1 MGKEIG
7 MNTLVKTTAVIA
19 AVAASVSAWARP
31 VVITDLAIQSIASD
45 RVEVRLAFDGPAP
58 EPRSYTVNEPAR
70 IAIDLDETG
79 SALDKRYFQIGSER
93 VRGVTVIESAG
104 RTRLIVNLSE
114 MTPFDLA
121 RDGNRLTLALGGSA
135 TVAPSFAP
143 TPMAAA
149 VETAVENIDF
159 RRGES
164 GEGLVKIDLTDASV
178 APQIDQQGEVVR
190 IRLSGVELPPALA
203 RRLDVVDFGTP
214 VRRVDAYVEEGDT
227 LIAVRPQGAFDYLA
241 FQTDNTLTL
250 SVSSLSAQEQQL
262 RDEVN
267 KYTGETL
274 SLNFQDIEVRKVLN
288 LIADFTNLN
297 LVASDTVG
305 GNITLRL
312 QNVPWDQALDLVL
325 RTKGLDQRQVGNV
338 LLVAPAEEIAA
349 REQLELENQKAAEEL
364 APLRT
369 EFIQVQYSKASD
381 IAGLLTGSGVEGAAE
396 SGDSSV
402 LLTARGSVAV
412 DERTNT
418 LIVQDTAAKLQ
429 EVRDLMQ
436 VLDIPVRQ
444 VMIEA
449 RIVTAE
455 SSFSERVGVK
465 WGALYEGVGGGVVT
479 RAGDSITSLNS
490 LADNA
495 AATDLSGGLAARSP
509 AIGADALNVDLLPAG
524 ASAGAFAIGLA
535 SNDLLLNLELNALES
550 EGRGEVVAQPK
561 VVTADQSKA
570 SIQQGAQIPYSTVS
584 DAGTNVQFQNAV
596 LSLDVTP
603 QITPDGN
610 VIMELAIAQDS
621 VGGTTS
627 DGQIIID
634 TRKLNTTVLVGDGE
648 TIVLGG
654 VFEETSTNDVQKV
667 PVLGDLPVLGKLF
680 RNKVVIEDK
689 KELLIFITP
698 KLINDALARR

>member
-1 MGKEIG
+1 MQALMKFWLP
-7 MNTLVKTTAVIA
+7 TLALML
-19 AVAASVSAWARP
+19 SAQVQARP
-31 VVITDLAIQSIASD
+31 VVLTDLDVQSLDSERI
-45 RVEVRLAFDGPAP
+45 EIRLAFDGDAP
-58 EPRSYTVNEPAR
+58 EARSYSVNDPAR
-70 IAIDLDETG
+70 IAVDLDQTG
-79 SALDKRYFQIGSER
+79 SALDKRYFQIGSEK
-93 VRGVTVIESAG
+93 VSGVTVVEAG
-104 RTRLIVNLSE
+104 ARTRLIVNLSE
-114 MTPFDLA
+114 MMPFDIQSQANQLV
-121 RDGNRLTLALGGSA
+121 LALGGPV
-135 TVAPSFAP
+135 VAAP
-143 TPMAAA
+143 AAQAPVPLTAA
-149 VETAVENIDF
+149 VDSKIQDVDF
-159 RRGES
+159 RRGDE
-164 GEGLVKIDLTDASV
+164 GEGLVQINLSTASV
-178 APQIDQQGEVVR
+178 TPDIEQQGQVVR
-190 IRLSGVELPPALA
+190 IRFPGVELPGELA

-214 VRRVDAYVEEGDT
+214 VQRVDAFSEEGDT
-227 LIAVRPQGAFDYLA
+227 VIAVRPQGAFDYLA
-241 FQTDNTLTL
+241 FQTDTLFTL
-250 SVSSLSAQEQQL
+250 AVSRLTTQEQKLLEETQ
-262 RDEVN
+262 

-312 QNVPWDQALDLVL
+312 QDVPWDQALDLVL
-325 RTKGLDQRQVGNV
+325 RTKGLDKRQVGNV

-349 REQLELENQKAAEEL
+349 REQLELENQRAAQEL

-369 EFIQVQYSKASD
+369 EFIQVQYSKAAD
-381 IAGLLTGSGVEGAAE
+381 IAGLLTGNSISGAAE
-396 SGDSSV
+396 AGDSSV

-436 VLDIPVRQ
+436 VLDVPVRQ

-455 SSFSERVGVK
+455 SSFSERIGVR
-465 WGALYEGVGGGVVT
+465 WGAFASDNLG
-479 RAGDSITSLNS
+479 NS
-490 LADNA
+490 
-495 AATDLSGGLAARSP
+495 G
-509 AIGADALNVDLLPAG
+509 IGASIGSGFDDGALGTATQGLNVDLVPAG
-524 ASAGAFAIGLA
+524 AQKGAFSLGLA
-535 SNDLLLNLELNALES
+535 ANDVQLNLELNALEA

-561 VVTADQSKA
+561 IVTADQSPA

-584 DAGTNVQFQNAV
+584 DGGTNVQFQNAV

-654 VFEETSTNDVQKV
+654 VFEETNNNDVEKV
-667 PVLGDLPVLGKLF
+667 PVLGDLPLLGKLF

-689 KELLIFITP
+689 KELLVFITP

>member
-1 MGKEIG
+1 MQALMKFWLP
-7 MNTLVKTTAVIA
+7 TLALML
-19 AVAASVSAWARP
+19 SAQVQARP
-31 VVITDLAIQSIASD
+31 VVLTDLDVQSLDSERI
-45 RVEVRLAFDGPAP
+45 EIRLAFDGDAP
-58 EPRSYTVNEPAR
+58 EARSYSVNDPAR
-70 IAIDLDETG
+70 IAVDLDQTG
-79 SALDKRYFQIGSER
+79 SALDKRYFQIGSEN
-93 VRGVTVIESAG
+93 VSGVTVVEAG
-104 RTRLIVNLSE
+104 ARTRLIVNLSE
-114 MTPFDLA
+114 MMPFDIQSQANQLV
-121 RDGNRLTLALGGSA
+121 LALGGPV
-135 TVAPSFAP
+135 VAAP
-143 TPMAAA
+143 AAQAPVPLTAA
-149 VETAVENIDF
+149 VDSKIQDVDF
-159 RRGES
+159 RRGDE
-164 GEGLVKIDLTDASV
+164 GEGLVQINLSTASV
-178 APQIDQQGEVVR
+178 TPDIEQQGQVVR
-190 IRLSGVELPPALA
+190 IRFPGVELPGELA

-214 VRRVDAYVEEGDT
+214 VQRVDAFSEEGDT
-227 LIAVRPQGAFDYLA
+227 VIAVRPQGAFDYLA
-241 FQTDNTLTL
+241 FQTDTLFTL
-250 SVSSLSAQEQQL
+250 AVSRLTTQEQKLLEETQ
-262 RDEVN
+262 

-312 QNVPWDQALDLVL
+312 QDVPWDQALDLVL
-325 RTKGLDQRQVGNV
+325 RTKGLDKRQVGNV

-349 REQLELENQKAAEEL
+349 REQLELENQRAAQEL

-369 EFIQVQYSKASD
+369 EFIQVQYSKAAD
-381 IAGLLTGSGVEGAAE
+381 IAGLLTGNSISGAAE
-396 SGDSSV
+396 AGDSSV

-436 VLDIPVRQ
+436 VLDVPVRQ

-455 SSFSERVGVK
+455 SSFSERIGVR
-465 WGALYEGVGGGVVT
+465 WGAFASDNLG
-479 RAGDSITSLNS
+479 NS
-490 LADNA
+490 
-495 AATDLSGGLAARSP
+495 G
-509 AIGADALNVDLLPAG
+509 IGASIGSGFDDGALGTATQGLNVDLVPAG
-524 ASAGAFAIGLA
+524 AQKGAFSLGLA
-535 SNDLLLNLELNALES
+535 ANDVQLNLELNALEA

-561 VVTADQSKA
+561 IVTADQSPA

-584 DAGTNVQFQNAV
+584 DGGTNVQFQNAV

-654 VFEETSTNDVQKV
+654 VFEETNNNDVEKV
-667 PVLGDLPVLGKLF
+667 PVLGDLPLLGKLF

-689 KELLIFITP
+689 KELLVFITP

>member
-1 MGKEIG
+1 MQALMKFWLP
-7 MNTLVKTTAVIA
+7 TLALML
-19 AVAASVSAWARP
+19 SAQVQARP
-31 VVITDLAIQSIASD
+31 VVLTDLDVQSLDSERI
-45 RVEVRLAFDGPAP
+45 EIRLAFDGDAP
-58 EPRSYTVNEPAR
+58 EARSYSVNDPAR
-70 IAIDLDETG
+70 IAVDLDQTG
-79 SALDKRYFQIGSER
+79 SALDKRYFQIGSEK
-93 VRGVTVIESAG
+93 VSGVTVVEAG
-104 RTRLIVNLSE
+104 ARTRLIVNLSE
-114 MTPFDLA
+114 MMPFDIQSQANQLV
-121 RDGNRLTLALGGSA
+121 LALGGPV
-135 TVAPSFAP
+135 VAAP
-143 TPMAAA
+143 APQAPVPLTAA
-149 VETAVENIDF
+149 VDSKIQEVDF
-159 RRGES
+159 RRGDE
-164 GEGLVKIDLTDASV
+164 GEGLVQINLSTASV
-178 APQIDQQGEVVR
+178 TPDIEQQGQVVR
-190 IRLSGVELPPALA
+190 IRFPGVELPGELA

-214 VRRVDAYVEEGDT
+214 VQRIDAFSEEGDT
-227 LIAVRPQGAFDYLA
+227 VIAVRPQGAFDYLA
-241 FQTDNTLTL
+241 FQTDTLFTL
-250 SVSSLSAQEQQL
+250 AVSRLTTQEQKLLEETQ
-262 RDEVN
+262 

-312 QNVPWDQALDLVL
+312 QDVPWDQALDLVL
-325 RTKGLDQRQVGNV
+325 RTKGLDKRQVGNV

-349 REQLELENQKAAEEL
+349 REQLELENQRAAQEL

-369 EFIQVQYSKASD
+369 EFIQVQYSKAAD
-381 IAGLLTGSGVEGAAE
+381 IAGLLTGNSISGAAE
-396 SGDSSV
+396 AGDSSV

-436 VLDIPVRQ
+436 VLDVPVRQ

-455 SSFSERVGVK
+455 SSFSERIGVR
-465 WGALYEGVGGGVVT
+465 WGAFASDNLG
-479 RAGDSITSLNS
+479 NS
-490 LADNA
+490 
-495 AATDLSGGLAARSP
+495 G
-509 AIGADALNVDLLPAG
+509 IGASIGSGFDDGALGTATQGLNVDLVPAG
-524 ASAGAFAIGLA
+524 AQKGAFSLGLA
-535 SNDLLLNLELNALES
+535 ANDVQLNLELNALEA

-561 VVTADQSKA
+561 IVTADQSPA

-584 DAGTNVQFQNAV
+584 DGGTNVQFQNAV

-654 VFEETSTNDVQKV
+654 VFEETNNNDVEKV
-667 PVLGDLPVLGKLF
+667 PVLGDLPLLGKLF

-689 KELLIFITP
+689 KELLVFITP

>member
-1 MGKEIG
+1 MQALMKFWLP
-7 MNTLVKTTAVIA
+7 TLALML
-19 AVAASVSAWARP
+19 SAQVQARP
-31 VVITDLAIQSIASD
+31 VVLTDLDVQSLDSERI
-45 RVEVRLAFDGPAP
+45 EIRLAFDGDAP
-58 EPRSYTVNEPAR
+58 EARSYSVNDPAR
-70 IAIDLDETG
+70 IAVDLDQTG
-79 SALDKRYFQIGSER
+79 SALDKRYFQIGSEK
-93 VRGVTVIESAG
+93 VSGVTVVEAG
-104 RTRLIVNLSE
+104 ARTRLIVNLSE
-114 MTPFDLA
+114 MMPFDIQSQANQLV
-121 RDGNRLTLALGGSA
+121 LALGGPV
-135 TVAPSFAP
+135 VAAP
-143 TPMAAA
+143 AAQAPVPLTAA
-149 VETAVENIDF
+149 VDSKIQDVDF
-159 RRGES
+159 RRGDE
-164 GEGLVKIDLTDASV
+164 GEGLVQINLSTASV
-178 APQIDQQGEVVR
+178 TPDIEQQGQVVR
-190 IRLSGVELPPALA
+190 IRFPGVELPGELA

-214 VRRVDAYVEEGDT
+214 VQRVDAFSEEGDT
-227 LIAVRPQGAFDYLA
+227 VIAVRPQGAFDYLA
-241 FQTDNTLTL
+241 FQTDTLFTL
-250 SVSSLSAQEQQL
+250 AVSRLTTQEQKLLEETQ
-262 RDEVN
+262 

-312 QNVPWDQALDLVL
+312 QDVPWDQALDLVL
-325 RTKGLDQRQVGNV
+325 RTKGLDKRQVGNV

-349 REQLELENQKAAEEL
+349 REQLELENQRAAQEL

-369 EFIQVQYSKASD
+369 EFIQVQYSKAAD
-381 IAGLLTGSGVEGAAE
+381 IAGLLTGNSISGAAE
-396 SGDSSV
+396 AGDSSV

-429 EVRDLMQ
+429 EVRDLMR
-436 VLDIPVRQ
+436 VLDVPVRQ

-455 SSFSERVGVK
+455 SSFSERIGVR
-465 WGALYEGVGGGVVT
+465 WGAFASDNLG
-479 RAGDSITSLNS
+479 NS
-490 LADNA
+490 
-495 AATDLSGGLAARSP
+495 G
-509 AIGADALNVDLLPAG
+509 IGASIGSGFDDGALGTASQGLNVDLVPAG
-524 ASAGAFAIGLA
+524 AQKGAFSLGLA
-535 SNDLLLNLELNALES
+535 ANDVQLNLELNALEA

-561 VVTADQSKA
+561 IVTADQSPA

-584 DAGTNVQFQNAV
+584 DGGTNVQFQNAV

-654 VFEETSTNDVQKV
+654 VFEETNNNDVEKV
-667 PVLGDLPVLGKLF
+667 PVLGDLPLLGKLF

-689 KELLIFITP
+689 KELLVFITP

>member
-1 MGKEIG
+1 MQALMKFWLP
-7 MNTLVKTTAVIA
+7 TLALML
-19 AVAASVSAWARP
+19 SAQVQARP
-31 VVITDLAIQSIASD
+31 VVLTDLDIQSLDSERI
-45 RVEVRLAFDGPAP
+45 EIRLAFDGDAP
-58 EPRSYTVNEPAR
+58 EARSYSVNDPAR
-70 IAIDLDETG
+70 IAVDLDQTG
-79 SALDKRYFQIGSER
+79 SALDKRYFQIGSEK
-93 VRGVTVIESAG
+93 VSGVTVVEAG
-104 RTRLIVNLSE
+104 ARTRLIVNLSE
-114 MTPFDLA
+114 MMPFDIQGQANQLV
-121 RDGNRLTLALGGSA
+121 LALGGPVVA
-135 TVAPSFAP
+135 APSPQAP
-143 TPMAAA
+143 VPLTAA
-149 VETAVENIDF
+149 VDSKIQDVDF
-159 RRGES
+159 RRGDE
-164 GEGLVKIDLTDASV
+164 GEGLVQINLSTASV
-178 APQIDQQGEVVR
+178 TPDIEQQGQVVR
-190 IRLSGVELPPALA
+190 IRFPGVELPGELA

-214 VRRVDAYVEEGDT
+214 VQRIDAFSEEGDT
-227 LIAVRPQGAFDYLA
+227 VIAVRPQGAFDYLA
-241 FQTDNTLTL
+241 FQTDTVFTLA
-250 SVSSLSAQEQQL
+250 VSRLTTQEQKLLEETQ
-262 RDEVN
+262 

-312 QNVPWDQALDLVL
+312 QDVPWDQALDLVL
-325 RTKGLDQRQVGNV
+325 RTKGLDKRQVGNV

-349 REQLELENQKAAEEL
+349 REQLELENQRAAQEL

-369 EFIQVQYSKASD
+369 EFIQVQYSKAAD
-381 IAGLLTGSGVEGAAE
+381 IAGLLTGNSISGAAE
-396 SGDSSV
+396 AGDSSV

-436 VLDIPVRQ
+436 VLDVPVRQ

-455 SSFSERVGVK
+455 SSFSERIGVR
-465 WGALYEGVGGGVVT
+465 WGAFASDNLG
-479 RAGDSITSLNS
+479 NS
-490 LADNA
+490 
-495 AATDLSGGLAARSP
+495 G
-509 AIGADALNVDLLPAG
+509 IGASIGSGFDDGALGTATQGLNVDLVPAG
-524 ASAGAFAIGLA
+524 AQKGAFSLGLA
-535 SNDLLLNLELNALES
+535 ANDVQLNLELNALEA

-561 VVTADQSKA
+561 IVTADQSPA

-584 DAGTNVQFQNAV
+584 DGGTNVQFQNAV

-654 VFEETSTNDVQKV
+654 VFEETNNNDVEKV
-667 PVLGDLPVLGKLF
+667 PVLGDLPLLGKLF

-689 KELLIFITP
+689 KELLVFITP

>member
-1 MGKEIG
+1 M
-7 MNTLVKTTAVIA
+7 TT
-19 AVAASVSAWARP
+19 
-31 VVITDLAIQSIASD
+31 
-45 RVEVRLAFDGPAP
+45 
-58 EPRSYTVNEPAR
+58 
-70 IAIDLDETG
+70 
-79 SALDKRYFQIGSER
+79 
-93 VRGVTVIESAG
+93 
-104 RTRLIVNLSE
+104 
-114 MTPFDLA
+114 
-121 RDGNRLTLALGGSA
+121 
-135 TVAPSFAP
+135 
-143 TPMAAA
+143 
-149 VETAVENIDF
+149 
-159 RRGES
+159 
-164 GEGLVKIDLTDASV
+164 
-178 APQIDQQGEVVR
+178 
-190 IRLSGVELPPALA
+190 
-203 RRLDVVDFGTP
+203 
-214 VRRVDAYVEEGDT
+214 
-227 LIAVRPQGAFDYLA
+227 
-241 FQTDNTLTL
+241 
-250 SVSSLSAQEQQL
+250 QEQKLLEETQ
-262 RDEVN
+262 

-312 QNVPWDQALDLVL
+312 QDVPWDQALDLVL
-325 RTKGLDQRQVGNV
+325 RTKGLDKRQVGNV

-349 REQLELENQKAAEEL
+349 REQLELENQRAAQEL

-369 EFIQVQYSKASD
+369 EFIQVQYSKAAD
-381 IAGLLTGSGVEGAAE
+381 IAGLLTGNSISGAAE
-396 SGDSSV
+396 AGDSSV

-436 VLDIPVRQ
+436 VLDVPVRQ

-455 SSFSERVGVK
+455 SSFSERIGVR
-465 WGALYEGVGGGVVT
+465 WGAFASDNLG
-479 RAGDSITSLNS
+479 NS
-490 LADNA
+490 
-495 AATDLSGGLAARSP
+495 G
-509 AIGADALNVDLLPAG
+509 IGASIGSGFDDGALGTATQGLNVDLVPAG
-524 ASAGAFAIGLA
+524 AQKGAFSLGLA
-535 SNDLLLNLELNALES
+535 ANDVQLNLELNALEA

-561 VVTADQSKA
+561 IVTADQSPA

-584 DAGTNVQFQNAV
+584 DGGTNVQFQNAV

-654 VFEETSTNDVQKV
+654 VFEETNNNDVEKV
-667 PVLGDLPVLGKLF
+667 PVLGDLPLLGKLF

-689 KELLIFITP
+689 KELLVFITP

>member
-1 MGKEIG
+1 MQALMKFWLP
-7 MNTLVKTTAVIA
+7 TLALLL
-19 AVAASVSAWARP
+19 SAQVQSRP
-31 VVITDLAIQSIASD
+31 VVLTELDIQSLDSERI
-45 RVEVRLAFDGPAP
+45 EIRLAFDGDAP
-58 EPRSYTVNEPAR
+58 EARSYSVNDPAR
-70 IAIDLDETG
+70 IAVDLDQTG
-79 SALDKRYFQIGSER
+79 SALDKRYFQIGSEK
-93 VRGVTVIESAG
+93 VSGVTVVEAG
-104 RTRLIVNLSE
+104 ARTRLIVNLSE
-114 MTPFDLA
+114 MMPFDIQSQANQLV
-121 RDGNRLTLALGGSA
+121 LALGGPV
-135 TVAPSFAP
+135 VAAP
-143 TPMAAA
+143 AAQAPVPLTAA
-149 VETAVENIDF
+149 VDSKIQDVDF
-159 RRGES
+159 RRGDE
-164 GEGLVKIDLTDASV
+164 GEGLVQINLSTASV
-178 APQIDQQGEVVR
+178 TPDIEQQGQVVR
-190 IRLSGVELPPALA
+190 IRFPGVELPGELA

-214 VRRVDAYVEEGDT
+214 VQRVDAFSEEGDT
-227 LIAVRPQGAFDYLA
+227 VIAVRPQGAFDYLA
-241 FQTDNTLTL
+241 FQTDTLFTL
-250 SVSSLSAQEQQL
+250 AVSRLTTQEQKLLEETQ
-262 RDEVN
+262 

-312 QNVPWDQALDLVL
+312 QDVPWDQALDLVL
-325 RTKGLDQRQVGNV
+325 RTKGLDKRQVGNV

-349 REQLELENQKAAEEL
+349 REQLELENQRAAQEL

-369 EFIQVQYSKASD
+369 EFIQVQYSKAAD
-381 IAGLLTGSGVEGAAE
+381 IAGLLTGNSISGAAE
-396 SGDSSV
+396 AGDSSV

-429 EVRDLMQ
+429 EVRDLMR
-436 VLDIPVRQ
+436 VLDVPVRQ

-455 SSFSERVGVK
+455 SSFSERIGVR
-465 WGALYEGVGGGVVT
+465 WGAFASDNLG
-479 RAGDSITSLNS
+479 NS
-490 LADNA
+490 
-495 AATDLSGGLAARSP
+495 G
-509 AIGADALNVDLLPAG
+509 IGASIGSGFDDGALGTASQGLNVDLVPAG
-524 ASAGAFAIGLA
+524 AQKGAFSLGLA
-535 SNDLLLNLELNALES
+535 ANDVQLNLELNALEA

-561 VVTADQSKA
+561 IVTADQSPA

-584 DAGTNVQFQNAV
+584 DGGTNVQFQNAV

-654 VFEETSTNDVQKV
+654 VFEETNNNDVEKV
-667 PVLGDLPVLGKLF
+667 PVLGDLPLLGKLF

-689 KELLIFITP
+689 KELLVFITP

>member
-1 MGKEIG
+1 MQALMKFWLP
-7 MNTLVKTTAVIA
+7 TLALML
-19 AVAASVSAWARP
+19 SAQVQARP
-31 VVITDLAIQSIASD
+31 VVLTDLDVQSLDSERIEI
-45 RVEVRLAFDGPAP
+45 RFAFDGDAP
-58 EPRSYTVNEPAR
+58 EARSYSVNDPAR
-70 IAIDLDETG
+70 IAVDLDQTG
-79 SALDKRYFQIGSER
+79 SALDKRYFQIGSEK
-93 VRGVTVIESAG
+93 VSGVTVVEAG
-104 RTRLIVNLSE
+104 ARTRLIVNLSE
-114 MTPFDLA
+114 MMPFDIQSQANQLV
-121 RDGNRLTLALGGSA
+121 LALGGPV
-135 TVAPSFAP
+135 VAAP
-143 TPMAAA
+143 APQAPVPLTAA
-149 VETAVENIDF
+149 VDSKIQEVDF
-159 RRGES
+159 RRGDE
-164 GEGLVKIDLTDASV
+164 GEGLVQINLSTASV
-178 APQIDQQGEVVR
+178 TPDIEQQGQVVR
-190 IRLSGVELPPALA
+190 IRFPGVELPGQLA

-214 VRRVDAYVEEGDT
+214 VQRVDAFSEEGDT
-227 LIAVRPQGAFDYLA
+227 VIAVRPQGAFDYLA
-241 FQTDNTLTL
+241 FQTDTVFTLA
-250 SVSSLSAQEQQL
+250 VSRLTTQEQKLLEETQ
-262 RDEVN
+262 

-312 QNVPWDQALDLVL
+312 QDVPWDQALDLVL
-325 RTKGLDQRQVGNV
+325 RTKGLDKRQVGNV

-349 REQLELENQKAAEEL
+349 REQLELENQRAAQEL

-369 EFIQVQYSKASD
+369 EFIQVQYSKAAD
-381 IAGLLTGSGVEGAAE
+381 IAGLLTGNSISGAAE
-396 SGDSSV
+396 AGDSSV

-436 VLDIPVRQ
+436 VLDVPVRQ

-455 SSFSERVGVK
+455 SSFSERIGVR
-465 WGALYEGVGGGVVT
+465 WGAFASDNLG
-479 RAGDSITSLNS
+479 NS
-490 LADNA
+490 
-495 AATDLSGGLAARSP
+495 G
-509 AIGADALNVDLLPAG
+509 IGASIGSGFDDGALGTATQGLNVDLVPAG
-524 ASAGAFAIGLA
+524 AQKGAFSLGLA
-535 SNDLLLNLELNALES
+535 ANDVQLNLELNALEA

-561 VVTADQSKA
+561 IVTADQSPA

-584 DAGTNVQFQNAV
+584 DGGTNVQFQNAV

-654 VFEETSTNDVQKV
+654 VFEETNNNDVEKV
-667 PVLGDLPVLGKLF
+667 PVLGDLPLLGKLF

-689 KELLIFITP
+689 KELLVFITP

>member
-1 MGKEIG
+1 MQALMKFWLP
-7 MNTLVKTTAVIA
+7 TLALML
-19 AVAASVSAWARP
+19 SAQVQARP
-31 VVITDLAIQSIASD
+31 VVLTDLDVQSLDSERI
-45 RVEVRLAFDGPAP
+45 EIRLAFDGDAP
-58 EPRSYTVNEPAR
+58 EARSYSVNDPAR
-70 IAIDLDETG
+70 IAVDLDQTG
-79 SALDKRYFQIGSER
+79 SALDKRYFQIGSEKIS
-93 VRGVTVIESAG
+93 GVTVVEAG
-104 RTRLIVNLSE
+104 ARTRLIVNLSE
-114 MTPFDLA
+114 MMPFDIQSQANQLV
-121 RDGNRLTLALGGSA
+121 LALGGPVVA
-135 TVAPSFAP
+135 APAPQAPVPLTVAVDSKIQD
-143 TPMAAA
+143 
-149 VETAVENIDF
+149 VDF
-159 RRGES
+159 RRGDE
-164 GEGLVKIDLTDASV
+164 GEGLVQINLSTASV
-178 APQIDQQGEVVR
+178 TPDIEQQGQVVR
-190 IRLSGVELPPALA
+190 IRFPDVDLPSDLA

-214 VRRVDAYVEEGDT
+214 VQRVDAFSEEGDT
-227 LIAVRPQGAFDYLA
+227 VIAVRPQGSFDYLA
-241 FQTDNTLTL
+241 FQTDTLFTL
-250 SVSSLSAQEQQL
+250 AVSRLTSQEQKLLEETQ
-262 RDEVN
+262 

-312 QNVPWDQALDLVL
+312 QDVPWDQALDLVL
-325 RTKGLDQRQVGNV
+325 RIKGLDKRQVGNV

-349 REQLELENQKAAEEL
+349 REQLELENQRAAQEL

-369 EFIQVQYSKASD
+369 EFIQVQYSKAAD
-381 IAGLLTGSGVEGAAE
+381 IAGLLTGNSISGAAE
-396 SGDSSV
+396 AGDSSV

-436 VLDIPVRQ
+436 VLDVPVRQ

-455 SSFSERVGVK
+455 SSFSERIGVR
-465 WGALYEGVGGGVVT
+465 WGAFASDNLG
-479 RAGDSITSLNS
+479 NS
-490 LADNA
+490 
-495 AATDLSGGLAARSP
+495 G
-509 AIGADALNVDLLPAG
+509 IGASLGSGFDDGALGTATQGLNVDLVPAG
-524 ASAGAFAIGLA
+524 AQKGAFSLGLA
-535 SNDLLLNLELNALES
+535 ANDVQLNLELNALEA

-561 VVTADQSKA
+561 IVTADQSPA

-584 DAGTNVQFQNAV
+584 DGGTNVQFQNAV

-654 VFEETSTNDVQKV
+654 VFEETNNNDVEKV
-667 PVLGDLPVLGKLF
+667 PVLGDLPLLGKLF

-689 KELLIFITP
+689 KELLVFITP

>member
-1 MGKEIG
+1 MPL
-7 MNTLVKTTAVIA
+7 TA
-19 AVAASVSAWARP
+19 AVDSK
-31 VVITDLAIQSIASD
+31 IQD
-45 RVEVRLAFDGPAP
+45 V
-58 EPRSYTVNEPAR
+58 
-70 IAIDLDETG
+70 
-79 SALDKRYFQIGSER
+79 
-93 VRGVTVIESAG
+93 
-104 RTRLIVNLSE
+104 
-114 MTPFDLA
+114 
-121 RDGNRLTLALGGSA
+121 
-135 TVAPSFAP
+135 
-143 TPMAAA
+143 
-149 VETAVENIDF
+149 DF
-159 RRGES
+159 RRGDE
-164 GEGLVKIDLTDASV
+164 GEGLVQINLSTASV
-178 APQIDQQGEVVR
+178 TPDIEQQGQVVR
-190 IRLSGVELPPALA
+190 IRFPGVELPGELA

-214 VRRVDAYVEEGDT
+214 VQRVDAFSEEGDT
-227 LIAVRPQGAFDYLA
+227 VIAVRPQGAFDYLA
-241 FQTDNTLTL
+241 FQTDTLFTL
-250 SVSSLSAQEQQL
+250 AVSRLTTQEQKLLEETQ
-262 RDEVN
+262 

-312 QNVPWDQALDLVL
+312 QDVPWDQALDLVL
-325 RTKGLDQRQVGNV
+325 RTKGLDKRQVGNV

-349 REQLELENQKAAEEL
+349 REQLELENQRAAQEL

-369 EFIQVQYSKASD
+369 EFIQVQYSKAAD
-381 IAGLLTGSGVEGAAE
+381 IAGLLTGNSISGAAE
-396 SGDSSV
+396 AGDSSV

-436 VLDIPVRQ
+436 VLDVPVRQ

-455 SSFSERVGVK
+455 SSFSERIGVR
-465 WGALYEGVGGGVVT
+465 WGAFASDNLG
-479 RAGDSITSLNS
+479 NS
-490 LADNA
+490 
-495 AATDLSGGLAARSP
+495 G
-509 AIGADALNVDLLPAG
+509 IGASIGSGFDDGALGTATQGLNVDLVPAG
-524 ASAGAFAIGLA
+524 AQKGAFSLGLA
-535 SNDLLLNLELNALES
+535 ANDVQLNLELNALEA

-561 VVTADQSKA
+561 IVTADQSPA

-584 DAGTNVQFQNAV
+584 DGGTNVQFQNAV

-654 VFEETSTNDVQKV
+654 VFEETNNNDVEKV
-667 PVLGDLPVLGKLF
+667 PVLGDLPLLGKLF

-689 KELLIFITP
+689 KELLVFITP

>member
-1 MGKEIG
+1 MQALMKFWLP
-7 MNTLVKTTAVIA
+7 TLALML
-19 AVAASVSAWARP
+19 SAQVQARP
-31 VVITDLAIQSIASD
+31 VVLTDLDVQSLDSERI
-45 RVEVRLAFDGPAP
+45 EIRLAFDGDAP
-58 EPRSYTVNEPAR
+58 EARSYSVNDPAR
-70 IAIDLDETG
+70 IAVDLDQTG
-79 SALDKRYFQIGSER
+79 SALDKRYFQIGSEK
-93 VRGVTVIESAG
+93 VSGVTVVEAG
-104 RTRLIVNLSE
+104 ARTRLIVNLSE
-114 MTPFDLA
+114 MMPFDIQSQANQLV
-121 RDGNRLTLALGGSA
+121 LALGGPV
-135 TVAPSFAP
+135 VAAP
-143 TPMAAA
+143 APQAPVPLTAA
-149 VETAVENIDF
+149 VDSKIQEVDF
-159 RRGES
+159 RRGDE
-164 GEGLVKIDLTDASV
+164 GEGLVQINLSTASV
-178 APQIDQQGEVVR
+178 TPDIEQQGQVVR
-190 IRLSGVELPPALA
+190 IRFPGVELPGELA

-214 VRRVDAYVEEGDT
+214 VQRIDAFSEEGDT
-227 LIAVRPQGAFDYLA
+227 VIAVRPQGSFDYLA
-241 FQTDNTLTL
+241 FQTDTLFTL
-250 SVSSLSAQEQQL
+250 AVSRLTTQEQKLLEETQ
-262 RDEVN
+262 

-312 QNVPWDQALDLVL
+312 QDVPWDQALDLVL
-325 RTKGLDQRQVGNV
+325 RTKGLDKRQVGNV

-349 REQLELENQKAAEEL
+349 REQLELENQRAAQEL

-369 EFIQVQYSKASD
+369 EFIQVQYSKAAD
-381 IAGLLTGSGVEGAAE
+381 IAGLLTGNSITGAAE
-396 SGDSSV
+396 AGDSSV

-436 VLDIPVRQ
+436 VLDVPVRQ

-455 SSFSERVGVK
+455 SSFSERIGVR
-465 WGALYEGVGGGVVT
+465 WGAFASDNLG
-479 RAGDSITSLNS
+479 NS
-490 LADNA
+490 
-495 AATDLSGGLAARSP
+495 G
-509 AIGADALNVDLLPAG
+509 IGASIGSGFDDGALGTATQGLNVDLVPAG
-524 ASAGAFAIGLA
+524 AQKGAFSLGLA
-535 SNDLLLNLELNALES
+535 ANDVQLNLELNALEA

-561 VVTADQSKA
+561 IVTADQSPA

-584 DAGTNVQFQNAV
+584 DGGTNVQFQNAV

-654 VFEETSTNDVQKV
+654 VFEETNNNDVEKV
-667 PVLGDLPVLGKLF
+667 PVLGDLPLLGKLF

-689 KELLIFITP
+689 KELLVFITP

>member
-1 MGKEIG
+1 MQALMKFWLP
-7 MNTLVKTTAVIA
+7 TLALML
-19 AVAASVSAWARP
+19 SAQVQARP
-31 VVITDLAIQSIASD
+31 VVLTDLDVQSLDSERI
-45 RVEVRLAFDGPAP
+45 EIRLAFDGDAP
-58 EPRSYTVNEPAR
+58 EARSYSVNDPAR
-70 IAIDLDETG
+70 IAVDLDQTG
-79 SALDKRYFQIGSER
+79 SALDKRYFQIGSEK
-93 VRGVTVIESAG
+93 VSGVTVVEAG
-104 RTRLIVNLSE
+104 ARTRLIVNLSE
-114 MTPFDLA
+114 MMPFDIQSQANQLV
-121 RDGNRLTLALGGSA
+121 LALGGPV
-135 TVAPSFAP
+135 VAAP
-143 TPMAAA
+143 APQAPVPLTAA
-149 VETAVENIDF
+149 VDSKIQEVDF
-159 RRGES
+159 RRGDE
-164 GEGLVKIDLTDASV
+164 GEGLVQINLSTASV
-178 APQIDQQGEVVR
+178 TPDIEQQGQVVR
-190 IRLSGVELPPALA
+190 IRFPGVELPGELA

-214 VRRVDAYVEEGDT
+214 VQRVDAFSEEGDT
-227 LIAVRPQGAFDYLA
+227 VIAVRPQGSFDYLA
-241 FQTDNTLTL
+241 FQTDTLFTL
-250 SVSSLSAQEQQL
+250 AVSRLTTQEQKLLEETQ
-262 RDEVN
+262 

-312 QNVPWDQALDLVL
+312 QDVPWDQALDLVL
-325 RTKGLDQRQVGNV
+325 RTKGLDKRQVGNV

-349 REQLELENQKAAEEL
+349 REQLELENQRAAQEL

-369 EFIQVQYSKASD
+369 EFVQVQYSKAAD
-381 IAGLLTGSGVEGAAE
+381 IAGLLTGNSISGAAE
-396 SGDSSV
+396 AGDSSV

-436 VLDIPVRQ
+436 VLDVPVRQ

-455 SSFSERVGVK
+455 SSFSERIGVR
-465 WGALYEGVGGGVVT
+465 WGAFASDNLG
-479 RAGDSITSLNS
+479 NS
-490 LADNA
+490 
-495 AATDLSGGLAARSP
+495 G
-509 AIGADALNVDLLPAG
+509 IGASIGSGFDDGALGTATQGLNVDLVPAG
-524 ASAGAFAIGLA
+524 AQKGAFSLGLA
-535 SNDLLLNLELNALES
+535 ANDVQLNLELNALEA

-561 VVTADQSKA
+561 IVTADQSPA

-584 DAGTNVQFQNAV
+584 DGGTNVQFQNAV

-654 VFEETSTNDVQKV
+654 VFEETNNNDVEKV
-667 PVLGDLPVLGKLF
+667 PVLGDLPLLGKLF

-689 KELLIFITP
+689 KELLVFITP

>member
-1 MGKEIG
+1 MKSLST
-7 MNTLVKTTAVIA
+7 TLALIVGLLCSI
-19 AVAASVSAWARP
+19 SAWARP
-31 VVITDLAIQSIASD
+31 VVITDLAIQSMASD
-45 RVEVRLAFDGPAP
+45 QVQVRLAFDGPAP
-58 EPRSYTVNEPAR
+58 EVRSYTVDDPAR
-70 IAIDLDETG
+70 IAIDLEQTG
-79 SALDKRYFQIGSER
+79 SALDKRYFQVGSKA

-104 RTRLIVNLSE
+104 RTRLIVNLAKL
-114 MTPFDLA
+114 MPFDVA
-121 RDGNRLTLALGGSA
+121 REGNRLTLALGGEASVVSA
-135 TVAPSFAP
+135 QAPVP
-143 TPMAAA
+143 MQTPR
-149 VETAVENIDF
+149 ETQIQDIDF
-159 RRGES
+159 RRGEA
-164 GEGLVKIDLTDASV
+164 GEGLVKIDLSDASV
-178 APQIDQQGEVVR
+178 SPQIDQQGQVIRVR
-190 IRLSGVELPPALA
+190 LAGVELPPALA

-214 VRRVDAYVEEGDT
+214 VKRVDAFVEDGDT
-227 LIAVRPQGAFDYLA
+227 LIAIRPEGAFDYLA
-241 FQTDNTLTL
+241 FQTDNSL
-250 SVSSLSAQEQQL
+250 SVAVSPISAQQQQL
-262 RDEVN
+262 RDQAN
-267 KYTGETL
+267 RYTGETL

-325 RTKGLDQRQVGNV
+325 KTKGLDQRQVGNV

-349 REQLELENQKAAEEL
+349 REQLELENQRAAQEL

-381 IAGLLTGSGVEGAAE
+381 IAALLTGSRLEGAAQ
-396 SGDSSV
+396 GDDSSV
-402 LLTARGSVAV
+402 LLTSRGSVAV

-429 EVRDLMQ
+429 EVRDLMA

-465 WGALYEGVGGGVVT
+465 WGALYEGTGGGIVT

-495 AATDLSGGLAARSP
+495 AVTDLSGGLAARSP

-535 SNDLLLNLELNALES
+535 SDDLLLNLELNALES

-570 SIQQGAQIPYSTVS
+570 TIQQGAQIPYSTVS

-667 PVLGDLPVLGKLF
+667 PVLGDIPVLGKLF

>member
-1 MGKEIG
+1 M
-7 MNTLVKTTAVIA
+7 TALVKATAWLA
-19 AVAASVSAWARP
+19 AILVSVAATARP
-31 VVITDLAIQSIASD
+31 VVITDMAIQSVAAGQIQL
-45 RVEVRLAFDGPAP
+45 RLAFDGPAP
-58 EPRSYTVNEPAR
+58 SPRSYTVNDPAR
-70 IAIDLDETG
+70 IAIDLEQTG
-79 SALDKRYFQIGSER
+79 SALDKRYYQVGGEA
-93 VRGVTVIESAG
+93 VQGVTVVESAG
-104 RTRLIVNLSE
+104 RTRLIVNLNE
-114 MTPFDLA
+114 MIPFDVA
-121 RDGNRLTLALGGSA
+121 ADGNRLLVSLGGDVVMPA
-135 TVAPSFAP
+135 QAEPV
-143 TPMAAA
+143 PMAAA
-149 VETAVENIDF
+149 VETGVNDVDF
-159 RRGES
+159 RRGEQ
-164 GEGLVKIDLTDASV
+164 GEGLVKIVLTDAS
-178 APQIDQQGEVVR
+178 ASPEIEQQGQVIRVR
-190 IRLSGVELPPALA
+190 LPGVALPPALA

-214 VRRVDAYVEEGDT
+214 VRRVDAFVEGGDT
-227 LIAVRPQGAFDYLA
+227 IIAIRPEGAFDYLA
-241 FQTDNTLTL
+241 FQTDSTLTV
-250 SVSSLSAQEQQL
+250 SVAKISAQEQQR

-267 KYTGETL
+267 QYQGETL

-325 RTKGLDQRQVGNV
+325 RTKGLDKRQVGNV

-381 IAGLLTGSGVEGAAE
+381 IAGLLTGAGVDGAVEA
-396 SGDSSV
+396 GDSSV

-429 EVRDLMQ
+429 EVRELMQ
-436 VLDIPVRQ
+436 VLDVPVRQ

-465 WGALYEGVGGGVVT
+465 WGALYEGTGGGVTT
-479 RAGDSITSLNS
+479 RVGDSITSLNT

-495 AATDLSGGLAARSP
+495 SVTDLSGGLAARSP
-509 AIGADALNVDLLPAG
+509 AIGADALNVDLIPAG
-524 ASAGAFAIGLA
+524 AQACAFAIGLA

-654 VFEETSTNDVQKV
+654 VFEETNNNDVQKV
-667 PVLGDLPVLGKLF
+667 PVLGDLPILGKLF

>member
-1 MGKEIG
+1 MQALMKFWLP
-7 MNTLVKTTAVIA
+7 TLALLL
-19 AVAASVSAWARP
+19 SAQVQSRP
-31 VVITDLAIQSIASD
+31 VVLTELDIQSLDSERI
-45 RVEVRLAFDGPAP
+45 EIRLAFDGDAP
-58 EPRSYTVNEPAR
+58 EARSYSVNDPAR
-70 IAIDLDETG
+70 IAVDLDQTG
-79 SALDKRYFQIGSER
+79 SALDKRYFQIGSEK
-93 VRGVTVIESAG
+93 VSGVTVVEAG
-104 RTRLIVNLSE
+104 ARTRLIVNLSE
-114 MTPFDLA
+114 MMPFDIQSQANQLV
-121 RDGNRLTLALGGSA
+121 LALGGPV
-135 TVAPSFAP
+135 VAAP
-143 TPMAAA
+143 AAQAPVPLTAA
-149 VETAVENIDF
+149 VDSKIQDVDF
-159 RRGES
+159 RRGDE
-164 GEGLVKIDLTDASV
+164 GEGLVQINLSTASV
-178 APQIDQQGEVVR
+178 TPDIEQQGQVVR
-190 IRLSGVELPPALA
+190 IRFPGVELPGELA

-214 VRRVDAYVEEGDT
+214 VQRIDAFSEEGDT
-227 LIAVRPQGAFDYLA
+227 VIAVRPQGSFDYLA
-241 FQTDNTLTL
+241 FQTDTVFTLA
-250 SVSSLSAQEQQL
+250 VSRLTTQEQKLLEETQ
-262 RDEVN
+262 

-312 QNVPWDQALDLVL
+312 QDVPWDQALDLVL
-325 RTKGLDQRQVGNV
+325 RTKGLDKRQVGNV

-349 REQLELENQKAAEEL
+349 REQLELENQRAAQEL

-369 EFIQVQYSKASD
+369 EFIQVQYSKAAD
-381 IAGLLTGSGVEGAAE
+381 IAGLLTGNSISGAAE
-396 SGDSSV
+396 AGDSSV

-429 EVRDLMQ
+429 EVRDLMR
-436 VLDIPVRQ
+436 VLDVPVRQ

-455 SSFSERVGVK
+455 SSFSERIGVR
-465 WGALYEGVGGGVVT
+465 WGAFASDNLG
-479 RAGDSITSLNS
+479 NS
-490 LADNA
+490 
-495 AATDLSGGLAARSP
+495 G
-509 AIGADALNVDLLPAG
+509 IGASIGSGFDDGALGTASQGLNVDLVPAG
-524 ASAGAFAIGLA
+524 AQKGAFSLGLA
-535 SNDLLLNLELNALES
+535 ANDVQLNLELNALEA

-561 VVTADQSKA
+561 IVTADQSPA

-584 DAGTNVQFQNAV
+584 DGGTNVQFQNAV

-654 VFEETSTNDVQKV
+654 VFEETNNNDVEKV
-667 PVLGDLPVLGKLF
+667 PVLGDLPLLGKLF

-689 KELLIFITP
+689 KELLVFITP

>member
-1 MGKEIG
+1 MQALMKFWLP
-7 MNTLVKTTAVIA
+7 TLALML
-19 AVAASVSAWARP
+19 SAQVQARP
-31 VVITDLAIQSIASD
+31 VVLTDLDVQSLDSERI
-45 RVEVRLAFDGPAP
+45 EIRLAFDGDAP
-58 EPRSYTVNEPAR
+58 EARSYSVNDPAR
-70 IAIDLDETG
+70 IAVDLDQTG
-79 SALDKRYFQIGSER
+79 SALDKRYFQIGSEK
-93 VRGVTVIESAG
+93 VSGVTVVEAG
-104 RTRLIVNLSE
+104 ARTRLIVNLSE
-114 MTPFDLA
+114 MMPFDIQSQANQLV
-121 RDGNRLTLALGGSA
+121 LALGGPV
-135 TVAPSFAP
+135 VAAP
-143 TPMAAA
+143 GPQAPVPLTAA
-149 VETAVENIDF
+149 VDSKIQEVDF
-159 RRGES
+159 RRGDE
-164 GEGLVKIDLTDASV
+164 GEGLVQINLSTASV
-178 APQIDQQGEVVR
+178 TPDIEQQGQVVR
-190 IRLSGVELPPALA
+190 IRFPSVELPGELA

-214 VRRVDAYVEEGDT
+214 VQRIDAFSEEGDT
-227 LIAVRPQGAFDYLA
+227 VIAVRPQGAFDYLA
-241 FQTDNTLTL
+241 FQTDTVFTLA
-250 SVSSLSAQEQQL
+250 VSRLTTQEQKLLEETQ
-262 RDEVN
+262 

-312 QNVPWDQALDLVL
+312 QDVPWDQALDLVL
-325 RTKGLDQRQVGNV
+325 RTKGLDKRQVGNV

-349 REQLELENQKAAEEL
+349 REQLELENQRAAQEL

-369 EFIQVQYSKASD
+369 EFIQVQYSKAAD
-381 IAGLLTGSGVEGAAE
+381 IAGLLTGNSISGAAE
-396 SGDSSV
+396 AGDSSV

-436 VLDIPVRQ
+436 VLDVPVRQ

-455 SSFSERVGVK
+455 SSFSERIGVR
-465 WGALYEGVGGGVVT
+465 WGAFASDNLG
-479 RAGDSITSLNS
+479 NS
-490 LADNA
+490 
-495 AATDLSGGLAARSP
+495 G
-509 AIGADALNVDLLPAG
+509 IGASIGSGFDDGALGTATQGLNVDLVPAG
-524 ASAGAFAIGLA
+524 AQKGAFSLGLA
-535 SNDLLLNLELNALES
+535 ANDVQLNLELNALEA

-561 VVTADQSKA
+561 IVTADQSPA

-584 DAGTNVQFQNAV
+584 DGGTNVQFQNAV

-654 VFEETSTNDVQKV
+654 VFEETNNNDVEKV
-667 PVLGDLPVLGKLF
+667 PVLGDLPLLGKLF

-689 KELLIFITP
+689 KELLVFITP

>member
-1 MGKEIG
+1 MQALMKFWLP
-7 MNTLVKTTAVIA
+7 TLALML
-19 AVAASVSAWARP
+19 SAQVQARP
-31 VVITDLAIQSIASD
+31 VVLTDLDVQSLDSERI
-45 RVEVRLAFDGPAP
+45 EIRLAFDGDAP
-58 EPRSYTVNEPAR
+58 EARSYSVNDPAR
-70 IAIDLDETG
+70 IAVDLDQTG
-79 SALDKRYFQIGSER
+79 SALDKRYFQIGSEK
-93 VRGVTVIESAG
+93 VSGVTVVEAG
-104 RTRLIVNLSE
+104 ARTRLIVNLSE
-114 MTPFDLA
+114 MMPFDIQSQANQLV
-121 RDGNRLTLALGGSA
+121 LALGGPV
-135 TVAPSFAP
+135 VAAP
-143 TPMAAA
+143 ALQAPVPLTAA
-149 VETAVENIDF
+149 VDSKIQDVDF
-159 RRGES
+159 RRGDE
-164 GEGLVKIDLTDASV
+164 GEGLVQINLSTASV
-178 APQIDQQGEVVR
+178 TPDIEQQGQVVR
-190 IRLSGVELPPALA
+190 IRFPGVELPGELA

-214 VRRVDAYVEEGDT
+214 VQRIDAFSEEGDT
-227 LIAVRPQGAFDYLA
+227 VIAVRPQGSFDYLA
-241 FQTDNTLTL
+241 FQTDTLFTL
-250 SVSSLSAQEQQL
+250 AVSRLTTQEQKLLEETQ
-262 RDEVN
+262 

-312 QNVPWDQALDLVL
+312 QDVPWDQALDLVL
-325 RTKGLDQRQVGNV
+325 RTKGLDKRQVGNV

-349 REQLELENQKAAEEL
+349 REQLELENQRAAQEL

-369 EFIQVQYSKASD
+369 EFIQVQYSKAAD
-381 IAGLLTGSGVEGAAE
+381 IAGLLTGNSVSGAAE
-396 SGDSSV
+396 AGDSSV

-436 VLDIPVRQ
+436 VLDVPVRQ

-455 SSFSERVGVK
+455 SSFSERIGVR
-465 WGALYEGVGGGVVT
+465 WGAFASDNLG
-479 RAGDSITSLNS
+479 NS
-490 LADNA
+490 
-495 AATDLSGGLAARSP
+495 G
-509 AIGADALNVDLLPAG
+509 IGASIGSGFDGGALGTATQGLNVDLVPAG
-524 ASAGAFAIGLA
+524 AQKGAFSLGLA
-535 SNDLLLNLELNALES
+535 ANDVQLNLELNALEA

-561 VVTADQSKA
+561 IVTADQSPA

-584 DAGTNVQFQNAV
+584 DGGTNVQFQNAV

-654 VFEETSTNDVQKV
+654 VFEETNNNDVEKV
-667 PVLGDLPVLGKLF
+667 PVLGDLPLLGKLF

-689 KELLIFITP
+689 KELLVFITP

>member
-1 MGKEIG
+1 MQALMKFWLP
-7 MNTLVKTTAVIA
+7 TLALML
-19 AVAASVSAWARP
+19 SAQVQARP
-31 VVITDLAIQSIASD
+31 VVLTDLDVQSLDSERI
-45 RVEVRLAFDGPAP
+45 EIRLAFDGDAP
-58 EPRSYTVNEPAR
+58 EARSYSVNDPAR
-70 IAIDLDETG
+70 IAVDLDQTG
-79 SALDKRYFQIGSER
+79 SALDKRYFQIGSEK
-93 VRGVTVIESAG
+93 VSGVTVVEAG
-104 RTRLIVNLSE
+104 ARTRLIVNLSE
-114 MTPFDLA
+114 MMPFDIQSQANQLV
-121 RDGNRLTLALGGSA
+121 LALGGPV
-135 TVAPSFAP
+135 VAAP
-143 TPMAAA
+143 ASQAPVPLTAA
-149 VETAVENIDF
+149 VDSKIQDVDF
-159 RRGES
+159 RRGDE
-164 GEGLVKIDLTDASV
+164 GEGLVQINLSTASV
-178 APQIDQQGEVVR
+178 TPDIEQQGQVVR
-190 IRLSGVELPPALA
+190 IRFPGVELPGELA

-214 VRRVDAYVEEGDT
+214 VQRIDAFSEEGDT
-227 LIAVRPQGAFDYLA
+227 VIAVRPQGSFDYLA
-241 FQTDNTLTL
+241 FQTDTLFTL
-250 SVSSLSAQEQQL
+250 AVSRLTTQEQKLLEETQ
-262 RDEVN
+262 

-312 QNVPWDQALDLVL
+312 QDVPWDQALDLVL
-325 RTKGLDQRQVGNV
+325 RTKGLDKRQVGNV

-349 REQLELENQKAAEEL
+349 REQLELENQRAAQEL

-369 EFIQVQYSKASD
+369 EFIQVQYSKAAD
-381 IAGLLTGSGVEGAAE
+381 IAGLLTGNSISGAAE
-396 SGDSSV
+396 AGDSSV

-436 VLDIPVRQ
+436 VLDVPVRQ

-455 SSFSERVGVK
+455 SSFSERIGVR
-465 WGALYEGVGGGVVT
+465 WGAFASDNIG
-479 RAGDSITSLNS
+479 NS
-490 LADNA
+490 
-495 AATDLSGGLAARSP
+495 G
-509 AIGADALNVDLLPAG
+509 IGASIGSGFDDGALGTATQGLNVDLVPAG
-524 ASAGAFAIGLA
+524 AQKGAFSLGLA
-535 SNDLLLNLELNALES
+535 ANDVQLNLELNALEA

-561 VVTADQSKA
+561 IVTADQSPA

-584 DAGTNVQFQNAV
+584 DGGTNVQFQNAV

-654 VFEETSTNDVQKV
+654 VFEETNNNDVEKV
-667 PVLGDLPVLGKLF
+667 PVLGDLPLLGKLF

-689 KELLIFITP
+689 KELLVFITP

>member
-1 MGKEIG
+1 MQALMKFWLP
-7 MNTLVKTTAVIA
+7 TLALML
-19 AVAASVSAWARP
+19 SAQVQARP
-31 VVITDLAIQSIASD
+31 VVLTDLDVQSLDSERI
-45 RVEVRLAFDGPAP
+45 EIRLAFDGDAP
-58 EPRSYTVNEPAR
+58 EARSYSVNDPAR
-70 IAIDLDETG
+70 IAVDLDQTG
-79 SALDKRYFQIGSER
+79 SALDKRYFQIGSEK
-93 VRGVTVIESAG
+93 VSGVTVVEAG
-104 RTRLIVNLSE
+104 ARTRLIVNLSE
-114 MTPFDLA
+114 MMPFDIQSQANQLV
-121 RDGNRLTLALGGSA
+121 LALGGPV
-135 TVAPSFAP
+135 VAAP
-143 TPMAAA
+143 APQAPVPLTAA
-149 VETAVENIDF
+149 VDSKIQEVDF
-159 RRGES
+159 RRGDE
-164 GEGLVKIDLTDASV
+164 GEGLVQINLSTASV
-178 APQIDQQGEVVR
+178 TPDIEQQGQVVR
-190 IRLSGVELPPALA
+190 IRFPGVELPGELA

-214 VRRVDAYVEEGDT
+214 VQRIDAFSEEGDT
-227 LIAVRPQGAFDYLA
+227 VIAVRPQGSFDYLA
-241 FQTDNTLTL
+241 FQTDTLFTL
-250 SVSSLSAQEQQL
+250 AVSRLTTQEQKLLEETQ
-262 RDEVN
+262 

-312 QNVPWDQALDLVL
+312 QDVPWDQALDLVL
-325 RTKGLDQRQVGNV
+325 RTKGLDKRQVGNV

-349 REQLELENQKAAEEL
+349 REQLELENQRAAQEL

-369 EFIQVQYSKASD
+369 EFIQVQYSKAAD
-381 IAGLLTGSGVEGAAE
+381 IAGLLTGNSISGAAE
-396 SGDSSV
+396 AGDSSV

-436 VLDIPVRQ
+436 VLDVPVRQ

-455 SSFSERVGVK
+455 SSFSERIGVR
-465 WGALYEGVGGGVVT
+465 WGAFASDNLG
-479 RAGDSITSLNS
+479 NS
-490 LADNA
+490 
-495 AATDLSGGLAARSP
+495 G
-509 AIGADALNVDLLPAG
+509 IGASIGSGFDDGALGTATQGLNVDLVPAG
-524 ASAGAFAIGLA
+524 AQKGAFSLGLA
-535 SNDLLLNLELNALES
+535 ANDVQLNLELNALEA

-561 VVTADQSKA
+561 IVTADQSPA

-584 DAGTNVQFQNAV
+584 DGGTNVQFQNAV

-654 VFEETSTNDVQKV
+654 VFEETNNNDVEKV
-667 PVLGDLPVLGKLF
+667 PVLGDLPLLGKLF

-689 KELLIFITP
+689 KELLVFITP

>member
-1 MGKEIG
+1 M
-7 MNTLVKTTAVIA
+7 AV
-19 AVAASVSAWARP
+19 S
-31 VVITDLAIQSIASD
+31 
-45 RVEVRLAFDGPAP
+45 
-58 EPRSYTVNEPAR
+58 
-70 IAIDLDETG
+70 
-79 SALDKRYFQIGSER
+79 
-93 VRGVTVIESAG
+93 
-104 RTRLIVNLSE
+104 
-114 MTPFDLA
+114 
-121 RDGNRLTLALGGSA
+121 RLT
-135 TVAPSFAP
+135 T
-143 TPMAAA
+143 
-149 VETAVENIDF
+149 
-159 RRGES
+159 
-164 GEGLVKIDLTDASV
+164 
-178 APQIDQQGEVVR
+178 
-190 IRLSGVELPPALA
+190 
-203 RRLDVVDFGTP
+203 
-214 VRRVDAYVEEGDT
+214 
-227 LIAVRPQGAFDYLA
+227 
-241 FQTDNTLTL
+241 
-250 SVSSLSAQEQQL
+250 QEQKLLEETQ
-262 RDEVN
+262 

-312 QNVPWDQALDLVL
+312 QDVPWDQALDLVL
-325 RTKGLDQRQVGNV
+325 RTKGLDKRQVGNV

-349 REQLELENQKAAEEL
+349 REQLELENQRAAQEL

-369 EFIQVQYSKASD
+369 EFIQVQYSKAAD
-381 IAGLLTGSGVEGAAE
+381 IAGLLTGNSISGAAE
-396 SGDSSV
+396 AGDSSV

-436 VLDIPVRQ
+436 VLDVPVRQ

-455 SSFSERVGVK
+455 SSFSERIGVR
-465 WGALYEGVGGGVVT
+465 WGAFASDNLG
-479 RAGDSITSLNS
+479 NS
-490 LADNA
+490 
-495 AATDLSGGLAARSP
+495 G
-509 AIGADALNVDLLPAG
+509 IGASIGSGFDDGALGTATQGLNVDLVPAG
-524 ASAGAFAIGLA
+524 AQKGAFSLGLA
-535 SNDLLLNLELNALES
+535 ANDVQLNLELNALEA

-561 VVTADQSKA
+561 IVTADQSPA

-584 DAGTNVQFQNAV
+584 DGGTNVQFQNAV

-654 VFEETSTNDVQKV
+654 VFEETNNNDVEKV
-667 PVLGDLPVLGKLF
+667 PVLGDLPLLGKLF

-689 KELLIFITP
+689 KELLVFITP

>member
-1 MGKEIG
+1 MQALMKFWLP
-7 MNTLVKTTAVIA
+7 TLALML
-19 AVAASVSAWARP
+19 SAQVQARP
-31 VVITDLAIQSIASD
+31 VVLTDLDVQSLDSERI
-45 RVEVRLAFDGPAP
+45 EIRLAFDGDAP
-58 EPRSYTVNEPAR
+58 EARSYSVNDPAR
-70 IAIDLDETG
+70 IAVDLDQTG
-79 SALDKRYFQIGSER
+79 SALDKRYFQIGSEK
-93 VRGVTVIESAG
+93 VSGVTVVEAG
-104 RTRLIVNLSE
+104 ARTRLIVNLSE
-114 MTPFDLA
+114 MMPFDIQSQANQLV
-121 RDGNRLTLALGGSA
+121 LALGGPV
-135 TVAPSFAP
+135 VAAP
-143 TPMAAA
+143 APQAPVPLTAA
-149 VETAVENIDF
+149 VDSKIQDVDF
-159 RRGES
+159 RRGDE
-164 GEGLVKIDLTDASV
+164 GEGLVQINLSTASV
-178 APQIDQQGEVVR
+178 TPDIEQQGQVVR
-190 IRLSGVELPPALA
+190 IRFPGVELPGELA

-214 VRRVDAYVEEGDT
+214 VQRVDAFSEEGDT
-227 LIAVRPQGAFDYLA
+227 VIAVRPQGSFDYLA
-241 FQTDNTLTL
+241 FQTDTVFTLA
-250 SVSSLSAQEQQL
+250 VSRLTTQEQKLLEETQ
-262 RDEVN
+262 

-312 QNVPWDQALDLVL
+312 QDVPWDQALDLVL
-325 RTKGLDQRQVGNV
+325 RTKGLDKRQVGNV

-349 REQLELENQKAAEEL
+349 REQLELENQRAAQEL

-369 EFIQVQYSKASD
+369 EFIQVQYSKAAD
-381 IAGLLTGSGVEGAAE
+381 IAGLLTGNSISGAAE
-396 SGDSSV
+396 AGDSSV

-436 VLDIPVRQ
+436 VLDVPVRQ

-455 SSFSERVGVK
+455 SSFSERIGVR
-465 WGALYEGVGGGVVT
+465 WGAFASDNLG
-479 RAGDSITSLNS
+479 NS
-490 LADNA
+490 
-495 AATDLSGGLAARSP
+495 G
-509 AIGADALNVDLLPAG
+509 IGASIGSGFDDGALGTATQGLNVDLVPAG
-524 ASAGAFAIGLA
+524 AQKGAFSLGLA
-535 SNDLLLNLELNALES
+535 ANDVQLNLELNALEA

-561 VVTADQSKA
+561 IVTADQSPA

-584 DAGTNVQFQNAV
+584 DGGTNVQFQNAV

-654 VFEETSTNDVQKV
+654 VFEETNNNDVEKV
-667 PVLGDLPVLGKLF
+667 PVLGDLPLLGKLF

-689 KELLIFITP
+689 KELLVFITP

>member
-1 MGKEIG
+1 MQALMKFWLP
-7 MNTLVKTTAVIA
+7 TLALIL
-19 AVAASVSAWARP
+19 SAQVQARP
-31 VVITDLAIQSIASD
+31 LVLTDLDVQSLDSERI
-45 RVEVRLAFDGPAP
+45 EIRLAFDGDTP
-58 EPRSYTVNEPAR
+58 EARSYSVNDPAR
-70 IAIDLDETG
+70 IAVDLDQTG
-79 SALDKRYFQIGSER
+79 SALDKRYFQIGSEK
-93 VRGVTVIESAG
+93 VPGVTVVEAG
-104 RTRLIVNLSE
+104 ARTRLIVNLSE
-114 MTPFDLA
+114 MMPSDIQSQANQLV
-121 RDGNRLTLALGGSA
+121 LALGGPV
-135 TVAPSFAP
+135 VAAP
-143 TPMAAA
+143 APQAPVPLTAA
-149 VETAVENIDF
+149 VDSKIQEVDF
-159 RRGES
+159 RRGDE
-164 GEGLVKIDLTDASV
+164 GEGLVQINLSTASV
-178 APQIDQQGEVVR
+178 TPDIEQQGQVVR
-190 IRLSGVELPPALA
+190 IRFPGVELPGELA

-214 VRRVDAYVEEGDT
+214 VQRIDAFSEEGDT
-227 LIAVRPQGAFDYLA
+227 VIAVRPQGSFDYLA
-241 FQTDNTLTL
+241 FQTDTLFTL
-250 SVSSLSAQEQQL
+250 AVSRLTTQEQKLLEETQ
-262 RDEVN
+262 

-312 QNVPWDQALDLVL
+312 QDVPWDQALDLVL
-325 RTKGLDQRQVGNV
+325 RTKGLDKRQVGNV

-349 REQLELENQKAAEEL
+349 REQLELENQRAAQEL

-369 EFIQVQYSKASD
+369 EFIQVQYSKAAD
-381 IAGLLTGSGVEGAAE
+381 IAGLLTGNSISGAAE
-396 SGDSSV
+396 AGDSSV

-436 VLDIPVRQ
+436 VLDVPVRQ

-455 SSFSERVGVK
+455 SSFSERIGVR
-465 WGALYEGVGGGVVT
+465 WGAFASDNLG
-479 RAGDSITSLNS
+479 NS
-490 LADNA
+490 
-495 AATDLSGGLAARSP
+495 G
-509 AIGADALNVDLLPAG
+509 IGASLGSGFDDGALGTATQGLNVDLVPAG
-524 ASAGAFAIGLA
+524 AQKGAFSLGLA
-535 SNDLLLNLELNALES
+535 ANDVQLNLELNALEA

-561 VVTADQSKA
+561 IVTADQSPA

-584 DAGTNVQFQNAV
+584 DGGTNVQFQNAV

-654 VFEETSTNDVQKV
+654 VFEETNNNDVEKV
-667 PVLGDLPVLGKLF
+667 PVLGDLPLLGKLF

-689 KELLIFITP
+689 KELLVFITP

>member
-1 MGKEIG
+1 MQALMKFWLP
-7 MNTLVKTTAVIA
+7 TLALML
-19 AVAASVSAWARP
+19 SAQVQARP
-31 VVITDLAIQSIASD
+31 VVLTDLDIQSLDSERI
-45 RVEVRLAFDGPAP
+45 EIRLAFDGDAP
-58 EPRSYTVNEPAR
+58 EARSYSVNDPAR
-70 IAIDLDETG
+70 IAVDLDQTG
-79 SALDKRYFQIGSER
+79 SALDKRYFQIGSEK
-93 VRGVTVIESAG
+93 VSGVTVVEAG
-104 RTRLIVNLSE
+104 ARTRLIVNLSE
-114 MTPFDLA
+114 MMPFDIQGQANQLV
-121 RDGNRLTLALGGSA
+121 LALGGPVVA
-135 TVAPSFAP
+135 APSPQAP
-143 TPMAAA
+143 VPLTAA
-149 VETAVENIDF
+149 VDSKIQDVDF
-159 RRGES
+159 RRGDE
-164 GEGLVKIDLTDASV
+164 GEGLVQINLSTASV
-178 APQIDQQGEVVR
+178 TPDIEQQGQVVR
-190 IRLSGVELPPALA
+190 IRFPGVELPGELA

-214 VRRVDAYVEEGDT
+214 VQRIDAFSEEGDT
-227 LIAVRPQGAFDYLA
+227 VIAVRPQGAFDYLA
-241 FQTDNTLTL
+241 FQTDTVFTLA
-250 SVSSLSAQEQQL
+250 VSRLTTQEQKLLEETQ
-262 RDEVN
+262 
-267 KYTGETL
+267 KYIGETL

-312 QNVPWDQALDLVL
+312 QDVPWDQALDLVL
-325 RTKGLDQRQVGNV
+325 RTKGLDKRQVGNV

-349 REQLELENQKAAEEL
+349 REQLELENQRAAQEL

-369 EFIQVQYSKASD
+369 EFIQVQYSKAAD
-381 IAGLLTGSGVEGAAE
+381 IAGLLTGNSISGAAE
-396 SGDSSV
+396 AGDSSV

-436 VLDIPVRQ
+436 VLDVPVRQ

-455 SSFSERVGVK
+455 SSFSERIGVR
-465 WGALYEGVGGGVVT
+465 WGAFASDNLG
-479 RAGDSITSLNS
+479 NS
-490 LADNA
+490 
-495 AATDLSGGLAARSP
+495 G
-509 AIGADALNVDLLPAG
+509 IGASIGSGFDDGALGTATQGLNVDLVPAG
-524 ASAGAFAIGLA
+524 AQKGAFSLGLA
-535 SNDLLLNLELNALES
+535 ANDVQLNLELNALEA

-561 VVTADQSKA
+561 IVTADQSPA

-584 DAGTNVQFQNAV
+584 DGGTNVQFQNAV

-654 VFEETSTNDVQKV
+654 VFEETNNNDVEKV
-667 PVLGDLPVLGKLF
+667 PVLGDLPLLGKLF

-689 KELLIFITP
+689 KELLVFITP

>member
-1 MGKEIG
+1 MQALMKFWLP
-7 MNTLVKTTAVIA
+7 TLALML
-19 AVAASVSAWARP
+19 SAQVQARP
-31 VVITDLAIQSIASD
+31 VVLTDLDVQSLDSERI
-45 RVEVRLAFDGPAP
+45 EIRLAFDGDAP
-58 EPRSYTVNEPAR
+58 EARSYSVNDPAR
-70 IAIDLDETG
+70 IAVDLDQTG
-79 SALDKRYFQIGSER
+79 SALDKRYFQTGSEK
-93 VRGVTVIESAG
+93 VSGVTVVEAG
-104 RTRLIVNLSE
+104 ARTRLIVNLSE
-114 MTPFDLA
+114 MMPFDIQSQANQLV
-121 RDGNRLTLALGGSA
+121 LALGGPV
-135 TVAPSFAP
+135 VAAP
-143 TPMAAA
+143 APQAPVPLTAA
-149 VETAVENIDF
+149 VDSKIQEVDF
-159 RRGES
+159 RRGDE
-164 GEGLVKIDLTDASV
+164 GEGLVQINLSTASV
-178 APQIDQQGEVVR
+178 TPDIEQQGQVVR
-190 IRLSGVELPPALA
+190 IRFPGVELPGELA

-214 VRRVDAYVEEGDT
+214 VQRIDAFSEEGDT
-227 LIAVRPQGAFDYLA
+227 VIAVRPQGSFDYLA
-241 FQTDNTLTL
+241 FQTDTLFTL
-250 SVSSLSAQEQQL
+250 AVSRLTTQEQKLLEETQ
-262 RDEVN
+262 

-312 QNVPWDQALDLVL
+312 QDVPWDQALDLVL
-325 RTKGLDQRQVGNV
+325 RTKGLDKRQVGNV

-349 REQLELENQKAAEEL
+349 REQLELENQRAAQEL

-369 EFIQVQYSKASD
+369 EFIQVQYSKAAD
-381 IAGLLTGSGVEGAAE
+381 IAGLLTGNSISGAAE
-396 SGDSSV
+396 AGDSSV

-436 VLDIPVRQ
+436 VLDVPVRQ

-455 SSFSERVGVK
+455 SSFSERIGVR
-465 WGALYEGVGGGVVT
+465 WGAFASDNLG
-479 RAGDSITSLNS
+479 NS
-490 LADNA
+490 
-495 AATDLSGGLAARSP
+495 G
-509 AIGADALNVDLLPAG
+509 IGASIGSGFDDGALGTATQGLNVDLVPAG
-524 ASAGAFAIGLA
+524 AQKGAFSLGLA
-535 SNDLLLNLELNALES
+535 ANDVQLNLELNALEA

-561 VVTADQSKA
+561 IVTADQSPA

-584 DAGTNVQFQNAV
+584 DGGTNVQFQNAV

-654 VFEETSTNDVQKV
+654 VFEETNNNDVEKV
-667 PVLGDLPVLGKLF
+667 PVLGDLPLLGKLF

-689 KELLIFITP
+689 KELLVFITP

>member
-1 MGKEIG
+1 MQALMKFWLP
-7 MNTLVKTTAVIA
+7 TLALML
-19 AVAASVSAWARP
+19 SAQVQARP
-31 VVITDLAIQSIASD
+31 VVLTDLDVQSLDSERI
-45 RVEVRLAFDGPAP
+45 EIRLAFDGDAP
-58 EPRSYTVNEPAR
+58 EARSYSVNDPAR
-70 IAIDLDETG
+70 IAVDLDQTG
-79 SALDKRYFQIGSER
+79 SALDKRYFQIGSEK
-93 VRGVTVIESAG
+93 VSGVTVVEAG
-104 RTRLIVNLSE
+104 ARTRLIVNLSE
-114 MTPFDLA
+114 MMPFDIQSQANQLV
-121 RDGNRLTLALGGSA
+121 LALGGPV
-135 TVAPSFAP
+135 VAAP
-143 TPMAAA
+143 PPQAPVPLTAA
-149 VETAVENIDF
+149 VDSRIQEVDF
-159 RRGES
+159 RRGDE
-164 GEGLVKIDLTDASV
+164 GEGLVQINLSTASV
-178 APQIDQQGEVVR
+178 TPDIEQQGQVVR
-190 IRLSGVELPPALA
+190 IRFPGVELPGELA

-214 VRRVDAYVEEGDT
+214 VQRIDAFSEEGDT
-227 LIAVRPQGAFDYLA
+227 VIAVRPQGSFDYLA
-241 FQTDNTLTL
+241 FQTDTLFTL
-250 SVSSLSAQEQQL
+250 AVSRLTTQEQKLLEETQ
-262 RDEVN
+262 

-312 QNVPWDQALDLVL
+312 QDVPWDQALDLVL
-325 RTKGLDQRQVGNV
+325 RTKGLDKRQVGNV

-349 REQLELENQKAAEEL
+349 REQLELENQRAAQEL

-369 EFIQVQYSKASD
+369 EFIQVQYSKAAD
-381 IAGLLTGSGVEGAAE
+381 IAGLLTGNSISGAAE
-396 SGDSSV
+396 AGDSSV

-436 VLDIPVRQ
+436 VLDVPVRQ

-455 SSFSERVGVK
+455 SSFSERIGVR
-465 WGALYEGVGGGVVT
+465 WGAFASDNLG
-479 RAGDSITSLNS
+479 NS
-490 LADNA
+490 
-495 AATDLSGGLAARSP
+495 G
-509 AIGADALNVDLLPAG
+509 IGASIGSGFDDGALGTATQGLNVDLVPAG
-524 ASAGAFAIGLA
+524 AQKGAFSLGLA
-535 SNDLLLNLELNALES
+535 ANDVQLNLELNALEA

-561 VVTADQSKA
+561 IVTADQSPA

-584 DAGTNVQFQNAV
+584 DGGTNVQFQNAV

-654 VFEETSTNDVQKV
+654 VFEETNNNDVEKV
-667 PVLGDLPVLGKLF
+667 PVLGDLPLLGKLF

-689 KELLIFITP
+689 KELLVFITP

>member
-1 MGKEIG
+1 MQALMKFWLP
-7 MNTLVKTTAVIA
+7 TLALML
-19 AVAASVSAWARP
+19 SAQVQARP
-31 VVITDLAIQSIASD
+31 VVLTDLDVQSLDSERI
-45 RVEVRLAFDGPAP
+45 EIRLAFDGDAP
-58 EPRSYTVNEPAR
+58 EARSYSVNDPAR
-70 IAIDLDETG
+70 IAVDLDQTG
-79 SALDKRYFQIGSER
+79 SALDKRYFQIGSEK
-93 VRGVTVIESAG
+93 VSGVTVVEAG
-104 RTRLIVNLSE
+104 ARTRLIVNLSE
-114 MTPFDLA
+114 MMPFDIQSQANQLV
-121 RDGNRLTLALGGSA
+121 LALGGPV
-135 TVAPSFAP
+135 VAAP
-143 TPMAAA
+143 APQAPVPLTAA
-149 VETAVENIDF
+149 VDSKIQEVDF
-159 RRGES
+159 RRGDE
-164 GEGLVKIDLTDASV
+164 GEGLVQINLSTASV
-178 APQIDQQGEVVR
+178 TPDIEQQGQVVR
-190 IRLSGVELPPALA
+190 IRFPGVELPGELA

-214 VRRVDAYVEEGDT
+214 VQRIDAFSEEGDT
-227 LIAVRPQGAFDYLA
+227 VIAVRPQGSFDYLA
-241 FQTDNTLTL
+241 FQTDTVFTLA
-250 SVSSLSAQEQQL
+250 VSRLTTQEQKLLEETQ
-262 RDEVN
+262 

-312 QNVPWDQALDLVL
+312 QDVPWDQALDLVL
-325 RTKGLDQRQVGNV
+325 RTKGLDKRQVGNV

-349 REQLELENQKAAEEL
+349 REQLELENQRAAQEL

-369 EFIQVQYSKASD
+369 EFIQVQYSKAAD
-381 IAGLLTGSGVEGAAE
+381 IAGLLTGNSISGAAE
-396 SGDSSV
+396 AGDSSV

-436 VLDIPVRQ
+436 VLDVPVRQ

-455 SSFSERVGVK
+455 SSFSERIGVR
-465 WGALYEGVGGGVVT
+465 WGAFASDNLG
-479 RAGDSITSLNS
+479 NS
-490 LADNA
+490 
-495 AATDLSGGLAARSP
+495 G
-509 AIGADALNVDLLPAG
+509 IGASIGSGFDDGALGTATQGLNVDLVPAG
-524 ASAGAFAIGLA
+524 AQKGAFSLGLA
-535 SNDLLLNLELNALES
+535 ANDVQLNLELNALEA

-561 VVTADQSKA
+561 IVTADQSPA

-584 DAGTNVQFQNAV
+584 DGGTNVQFQNAV

-654 VFEETSTNDVQKV
+654 VFEETNNNDVEKV
-667 PVLGDLPVLGKLF
+667 PVLGDLPLLGKLF

-689 KELLIFITP
+689 KELLVFITP

>member
-1 MGKEIG
+1 MF
-7 MNTLVKTTAVIA
+7 TLAV
-19 AVAASVSAWARP
+19 S
-31 VVITDLAIQSIASD
+31 
-45 RVEVRLAFDGPAP
+45 
-58 EPRSYTVNEPAR
+58 
-70 IAIDLDETG
+70 
-79 SALDKRYFQIGSER
+79 
-93 VRGVTVIESAG
+93 
-104 RTRLIVNLSE
+104 
-114 MTPFDLA
+114 
-121 RDGNRLTLALGGSA
+121 RLT
-135 TVAPSFAP
+135 T
-143 TPMAAA
+143 
-149 VETAVENIDF
+149 
-159 RRGES
+159 
-164 GEGLVKIDLTDASV
+164 
-178 APQIDQQGEVVR
+178 
-190 IRLSGVELPPALA
+190 
-203 RRLDVVDFGTP
+203 
-214 VRRVDAYVEEGDT
+214 
-227 LIAVRPQGAFDYLA
+227 
-241 FQTDNTLTL
+241 
-250 SVSSLSAQEQQL
+250 QEQKLLEETQ
-262 RDEVN
+262 

-312 QNVPWDQALDLVL
+312 QDVPWDQALDLVL
-325 RTKGLDQRQVGNV
+325 RTKGLDKRQVGNV

-349 REQLELENQKAAEEL
+349 REQLELENQRAAQEL

-369 EFIQVQYSKASD
+369 EFIQVQYSKAAD
-381 IAGLLTGSGVEGAAE
+381 IAGLLTGNSISGAAE
-396 SGDSSV
+396 AGDSSV

-436 VLDIPVRQ
+436 VLDVPVRQ

-455 SSFSERVGVK
+455 SSFSERIGVR
-465 WGALYEGVGGGVVT
+465 WGAFASDNLG
-479 RAGDSITSLNS
+479 NS
-490 LADNA
+490 
-495 AATDLSGGLAARSP
+495 G
-509 AIGADALNVDLLPAG
+509 IGASIGSGFDDGALGTATQGLNVDLVPAG
-524 ASAGAFAIGLA
+524 AQKGAFSLGLA
-535 SNDLLLNLELNALES
+535 ANDVQLNLELNALEA

-561 VVTADQSKA
+561 IVTADQSPA

-584 DAGTNVQFQNAV
+584 DGGTNVQFQNAV

-654 VFEETSTNDVQKV
+654 VFEETNNNDVEKV
-667 PVLGDLPVLGKLF
+667 PVLGDLPLLGKLF

-689 KELLIFITP
+689 KELLVFITP